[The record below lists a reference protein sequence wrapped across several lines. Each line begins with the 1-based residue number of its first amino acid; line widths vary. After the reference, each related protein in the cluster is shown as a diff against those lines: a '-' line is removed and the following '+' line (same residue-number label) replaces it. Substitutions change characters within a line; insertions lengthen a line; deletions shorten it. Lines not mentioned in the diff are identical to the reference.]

1 MKTFYANMIA
11 FGMMTGVMFV
21 GLSALL
27 LFVPF
32 LGAFITWS
40 LSPLSFGWAITF
52 LWMRGIFALSA
63 LIGIM
68 FTCSKEGQA
77 LVKDLVNG

>member
-11 FGMMTGVMFV
+11 FGMMTGVCFT

-32 LGAFITWS
+32 LGAFITWD
-40 LSPLSFGWAITF
+40 LAPLSFGWATTF
-52 LWMRGIFALSA
+52 LWVRAIFALSS

-68 FTCSKEGQA
+68 FVCSKEGQG
-77 LVKDLVNG
+77 LVKDMMND